1 MSGTVDQCDKWRKPP
16 DGPGVIDDRSLRS
29 VAELSMFQD
38 RSCLIEQTIQVEEDI
53 VVRTLS
59 ASLAVAALALA
70 SCGGDD
76 GGASGAAPASGAAKA
91 GVKHAQA
98 QIEKYRALPQ
108 FEPPGPAFD
117 AKQAA
122 AGKTILSIP
131 ASSAIPFV
139 ETIQNGMKTIAG
151 QVGMNFIDWPNQGK
165 PAQWVQGMNQAVD
178 RKANVVN
185 LLAGINPGALGPQIA
200 KAQAAGAHVVASHL
214 YDVNQPATNGAQSV
228 SISYEQAGRLL
239 ADWVIAKTGG
249 KANVLAVTINEVVST
264 KPMMQGINDEF
275 AKHCGSGC
283 KVSTINTAIAD
294 VATRIQPQVQSALV
308 KDPGINYVI
317 ALYDSAEAPFVVAG
331 IRQAGA
337 KGRVK
342 VVTFNGTPSVLK
354 LVQSGDVE
362 MDVGESLDW
371 ISHGV
376 MDQVMRL
383 AAGMEPVKDPKLPI
397 RIFDKENVD
406 ETGTPP

>member
-1 MSGTVDQCDKWRKPP
+1 VGRTR
-16 DGPGVIDDRSLRS
+16 RAAAL
-29 VAELSMFQD
+29 
-38 RSCLIEQTIQVEEDI
+38 TI
-53 VVRTLS
+53 VV
-59 ASLAVAALALA
+59 VALAG
-70 SCGGDD
+70 CGADD
-76 GGASGAAPASGAAKA
+76 DSNSAAPAQGATKA
-91 GVKHAQA
+91 GVEHAKA
-98 QIEKYRALPQ
+98 QIEKYRAIPEFQ
-108 FEPPGPAFD
+108 PPGPAFD

-122 AGKTILSIP
+122 AGKTLLSIP
-131 ASSAIPFV
+131 ASSAVPFV
-139 ETIQNGMKTIAG
+139 QTIQDGMKEISG
-151 QVGMNFIDWPNQGK
+151 EVGMKFIDWPNQGK
-165 PAQWVQGMNQAVD
+165 PVQWVQGMNQALD
-178 RKANVVN
+178 RKANVIN

-200 KAQAAGAHVVASHL
+200 KAEGAGASVVASHL
-214 YDVNQPATNGAQSV
+214 YDVNQPATNGADSV
-228 SISYEQAGRLL
+228 SIYYEQAGRLL

-264 KPMMQGINDEF
+264 KPMMTGINDEF
-275 AKHCGSGC
+275 AKHCGSDC
-283 KVSTINTAIAD
+283 KVSSVNTAIAD

-354 LVQSGDVE
+354 MVKSGDVE

-371 ISHGV
+371 ISYGV

-383 AAGMEPVKDPKLPI
+383 AGGMDPVKDPKLPI
-397 RIFDKENVD
+397 RIFDKTNVG
-406 ETGTPP
+406 ETGDPPTDSQGYGDTYRDGYMKLWGLK

>member
-1 MSGTVDQCDKWRKPP
+1 MR
-16 DGPGVIDDRSLRS
+16 
-29 VAELSMFQD
+29 
-38 RSCLIEQTIQVEEDI
+38 
-53 VVRTLS
+53 RTLS
-59 ASLAVAALALA
+59 ASLAVAALTVA
-70 SCGGDD
+70 SCGGDSD
-76 GGASGAAPASGAAKA
+76 APSASQPAAGANQAGVEHAKA
-91 GVKHAQA
+91 
-98 QIEKYRALPQ
+98 QIAKYRAVPR

-117 AKQAA
+117 ARKAA
-122 AGKTILSIP
+122 SGKTILSIP
-131 ASSAIPFV
+131 ASSSIPFV
-139 ETIQNGMKTIAG
+139 QTIQDGMKDIAG
-151 QVGMNFIDWPNQGK
+151 EVGMNFIDWPNQGK
-165 PAQWVQGMNQAVD
+165 PAQWVQGMNQALD
-178 RKANVVN
+178 RKAQVVN
-185 LLAGINPGALGPQIA
+185 LLAGINPGALAPQIS
-200 KAQAAGAHVVASHL
+200 KAQAAGADVVASHL
-214 YDVNQPATNGAQSV
+214 YDVNQPATNGAHSV
-228 SISYEQAGRLL
+228 SIYYEQAGRLL

-249 KANVLAVTINEVVST
+249 EANVLVVTINEVVST
-264 KPMMQGINDEF
+264 KPMMHGINDEF

-354 LVQSGDVE
+354 MVKSGDVE

-371 ISHGV
+371 ISYGV

-383 AAGMEPVKDPKLPI
+383 AGGLDPVEDPRLPI
-397 RIFDKENVD
+397 RIFDKDNVD
-406 ETGTPP
+406 ETGDPPTDSKGYGDSYRDGYMKLWGLK